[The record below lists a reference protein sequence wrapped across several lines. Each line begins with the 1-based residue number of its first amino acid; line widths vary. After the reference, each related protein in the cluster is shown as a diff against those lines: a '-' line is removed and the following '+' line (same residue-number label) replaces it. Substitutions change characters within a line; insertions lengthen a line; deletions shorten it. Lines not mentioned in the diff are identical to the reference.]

1 MTNNHVN
8 KSLLG
13 TYKIRDM
20 IVDIYFSPKVIETY
34 ASDEEIFKLNN
45 IKDFQKADFKNLE
58 NHFENIFKI
67 IKERVLEFRTYT
79 MYFDSIEYQNIELI
93 WSSGCDHELKLME
106 VDVSYSQMNDP
117 KYLESIAEEVNAF
130 NEAQEN
136 GEDMQ
141 AWIEKR
147 NEDNK
152 DGSKPKIV
160 GSIPDFSKSTLH

>member
-8 KSLLG
+8 KSLMG

-20 IVDIYFSPKVIETY
+20 IVDIYFSPKVIESY
-34 ASDEEIFKLNN
+34 ASDEEIDKLNN
-45 IKDFQKADFKNLE
+45 IKDFQKADFKDLE

-79 MYFDSIEYQNIELI
+79 MYFDTIEYQNIELI

-117 KYLESIAEEVNAF
+117 KYLASIAEEVEAF
-130 NEAQEN
+130 DEAQEN

-141 AWIEKR
+141 DWIEKR
-147 NEDNK
+147 REENK
-152 DGSKPKIV
+152 NGSKPKIV
-160 GSIPDFSKSTLH
+160 GSIPDFLKTTIH

>member
-8 KSLLG
+8 KSLMG

-34 ASDEEIFKLNN
+34 ASDEEIHKLNN
-45 IKDFQKADFKNLE
+45 IKDFQKADFKDLE

-79 MYFDSIEYQNIELI
+79 MYFDTIEYKNIELI

-141 AWIEKR
+141 DWIEKR
-147 NEDNK
+147 REEDL
-152 DGSKPKIV
+152 SLIH
-160 GSIPDFSKSTLH
+160 I

>member
-8 KSLLG
+8 KPLMG

-34 ASDEEIFKLNN
+34 ASEEEIFKLNN

-79 MYFDSIEYQNIELI
+79 MYFDTIEY
-93 WSSGCDHELKLME
+93 
-106 VDVSYSQMNDP
+106 
-117 KYLESIAEEVNAF
+117 
-130 NEAQEN
+130 
-136 GEDMQ
+136 
-141 AWIEKR
+141 
-147 NEDNK
+147 
-152 DGSKPKIV
+152 
-160 GSIPDFSKSTLH
+160 

>member
-20 IVDIYFSPKVIETY
+20 IVDIYFSPKVIETF
-34 ASDEEIFKLNN
+34 ASDEEIYKLNN
-45 IKDFQKADFKNLE
+45 IKDFQKSDFKDLE

-79 MYFDSIEYQNIELI
+79 MYFDTIEYQNIELI

-141 AWIEKR
+141 DWIEKR
-147 NEDNK
+147 REEDK

-160 GSIPDFSKSTLH
+160 GMLPDIEETTIH